1 MTFQSG
7 PREQFCFSFIS
18 KKNEGDNQRKVDS
31 LSGKNVGPLEIHHI
45 KCGDVEVE
53 NPILNV

>member
-7 PREQFCFSFIS
+7 LTTQFCFPYIS
-18 KKNEGDNQRKVDS
+18 KKSEGDNKRKVDS
-31 LSGKNVGPLEIHHI
+31 GSGKIVGPLEIHHI

-53 NPILNV
+53 NPILKV

>member
-7 PREQFCFSFIS
+7 LTNQFCFAYIS

-31 LSGKNVGPLEIHHI
+31 RSGKDVGPLEIHHI
-45 KCGDVEVE
+45 KCGDVEVK
-53 NPILNV
+53 NPILKF

>member
-7 PREQFCFSFIS
+7 LTNPFFFDYIS
-18 KKNEGDNQRKVDS
+18 KKNEGDNKRKDDS
-31 LSGKNVGPLEIHHI
+31 WSRKNVGALEIHHI
-45 KCGDVEVE
+45 PCGDLEVQ

>member
-7 PREQFCFSFIS
+7 LRNQFCFTYIS
-18 KKNEGDNQRKVDS
+18 KKNEGDNKEKGDS
-31 LSGKNVGPLEIHHI
+31 SIGKNVGPLETHHI
-45 KCGDVEVE
+45 KCGDLEIE

>member
-1 MTFQSG
+1 MIFRSG
-7 PREQFCFSFIS
+7 LTNQFCFAYIS
-18 KKNEGDNQRKVDS
+18 KKNEAENKRKVDS

-45 KCGDVEVE
+45 QCGDLEIE

>member
-7 PREQFCFSFIS
+7 LTNQFCFAYIS
-18 KKNEGDNQRKVDS
+18 RKIEGDNKRKVDS

-45 KCGDVEVE
+45 KCGDLEVE
-53 NPILNV
+53 NQILNV